1 MAGGIIIGI
10 VAGLAL
16 ALILELFTIRA
27 TMVLVEASRFE
38 FDETVE
44 MIEEAIM
51 EAGWEAETS
60 VLLNDR
66 LKADDIHLRPKV
78 HLFRLYKADCAEK
91 ILKGSRHM
99 ACFMPF
105 DIAVFEAEDGTVKI
119 SRVNAKIVGKILGG
133 VMAQVLGKG
142 AAEGQE
148 RILRS
153 IRKLKQIEE

>member
-1 MAGGIIIGI
+1 MVGGIIIGI
-10 VAGLAL
+10 VVGIAL
-16 ALILELFTIRA
+16 TVIIEVFTIRA

-44 MIEEAIM
+44 MLEEAIM
-51 EAGWEAETS
+51 EAGWEMEAS
-60 VLLNDR
+60 LLLNDQ

-78 HLFRLYKADCAEK
+78 HLFRLYKADYAEK

-105 DIAVFEAEDGTVKI
+105 AIAVFEAEDGSVKI
-119 SRVNAKIVGKILGG
+119 SRVNAKSVGKVLGG

-142 AAEGQE
+142 AAEDEE

-153 IRKLKQIEE
+153 IRKLKRIEE